1 MRTSLGSVV
10 CTPAQEGPLCA
21 LMKTRKWADAEA
33 LILGEVAASNQ
44 GSKELVSRLV
54 LEKDKE
60 DRLPLHLACDLGAPT
75 ELVRLLLDHNDG
87 AREEVEGEV
96 FEAVVSSSQSSRM
109 EEKERRLQSMIV
121 DTTFKRDCMGR
132 IPLHCAAAAGASAD
146 VITMLMDYPYPDKS
160 CAIPEDPSVG
170 TLSCDAC
177 RGLPMFDGGMVA
189 QNKDPMLLRETFYG
203 KTPLELAQMKGHD
216 ATIKALG
223 GKCHNLQ
230 PRHTQPHWP
239 LTAFV
244 PVQVPATV
252 SFSWRCW
259 QGPEAIIPQQ
269 KQLRR
274 PLL

>member
-1 MRTSLGSVV
+1 M
-10 CTPAQEGPLCA
+10 QEGPLCA

-60 DRLPLHLACDLGAPT
+60 DRLPLHLACELGAPT

-160 CAIPEDPSVG
+160 CAIPEDPS
-170 TLSCDAC
+170 
-177 RGLPMFDGGMVA
+177 
-189 QNKDPMLLRETFYG
+189 NKDPMLLRETFYG

-223 GKCHNLQ
+223 GASNSKFFMEMLAGSRSDN
-230 PRHTQPHWP
+230 
-239 LTAFV
+239 TAAKAAKKTASLKKGL
-244 PVQVPATV
+244 AT
-252 SFSWRCW
+252 
-259 QGPEAIIPQQ
+259 
-269 KQLRR
+269 KK
-274 PLL
+274 